1 MPLLLQ
7 EGDVLQQEVEKR
19 EDGLTYYSWYVAVA
33 CPQNFQ
39 CVLPLP
45 FQAATRVVNL
55 AHLRLCLEVAHVCR
69 ELKPHKLVTA
79 TAVKNR
85 LILMSITAN
94 PRQYRKSQDKLRH
107 MWKSL
112 EIVNPETV
120 KPF

>member
-1 MPLLLQ
+1 MVKVVVELLAMSSYNLQ
-7 EGDVLQQEVEKR
+7 WLSSNRYDMCI
-19 EDGLTYYSWYVAVA
+19 S
-33 CPQNFQ
+33 
-39 CVLPLP
+39 
-45 FQAATRVVNL
+45 
-55 AHLRLCLEVAHVCR
+55 R

-112 EIVNPETV
+112 EIVSPETA

>member
-1 MPLLLQ
+1 MIKVVELLA
-7 EGDVLQQEVEKR
+7 VCF
-19 EDGLTYYSWYVAVA
+19 YSLGC
-33 CPQNFQ
+33 CPQN
-39 CVLPLP
+39 CYDM
-45 FQAATRVVNL
+45 
-55 AHLRLCLEVAHVCR
+55 CISR

-112 EIVNPETV
+112 EIVSPETA